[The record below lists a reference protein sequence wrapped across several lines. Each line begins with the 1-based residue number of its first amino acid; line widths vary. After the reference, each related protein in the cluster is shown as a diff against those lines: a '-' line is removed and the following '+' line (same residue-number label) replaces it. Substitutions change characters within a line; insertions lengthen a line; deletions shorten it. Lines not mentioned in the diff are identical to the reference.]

1 LPLKPGYCMQTEVD
15 DLALLLETT
24 GARNVFALSSGALIA
39 LQTALSSDGISRLA
53 LYEPPLAID
62 GMPSPG
68 GWIPRY

>member
-1 LPLKPGYCMQTEVD
+1 MQTEVD